1 MTTYEAAVRLLAAE
15 TPEEKERAE
24 RAYTAT
30 WTPLAKPVKRARRKA
45 AKPQLTDNVIDL
57 ADWKA
62 KLGPPAQGSSV
73 RFEKAKDEAAAMQ
86 TGSK

>member
-24 RAYTAT
+24 RAYLAT
-30 WTPLAKPVKRARRKA
+30 WTAAPPAAKAKRAKA
-45 AKPQLTDNVIDL
+45 KAVPPNNVVSL
-57 ADWKA
+57 AEWKA
-62 KLGPPAQGSSV
+62 KV
-73 RFEKAKDEAAAMQ
+73 EAATMQ